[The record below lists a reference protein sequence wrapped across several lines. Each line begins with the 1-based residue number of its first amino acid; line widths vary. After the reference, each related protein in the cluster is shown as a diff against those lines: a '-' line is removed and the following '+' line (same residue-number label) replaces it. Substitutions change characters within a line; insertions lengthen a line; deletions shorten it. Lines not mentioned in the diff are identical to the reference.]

1 MLPRRIYLQKMEQPN
16 ELLRY
21 ADLEDKCYGVAGM
34 TIAMFIFNAESY
46 LAGISIDR
54 SDLESL
60 EFNPEFQFFRTQEIS
75 AKSMWNYILKRF
87 NLTSGLL
94 ISNLLCRYY
103 FHHRRNIPAEVSK
116 ELLRR
121 LAEEGKSS
129 CELEAEEVENVFN
142 KNMSYL
148 NQAFR
153 SPNVEYVV
161 RTLVARLQ
169 SDHHLAID
177 EIIELM

>member
-1 MLPRRIYLQKMEQPN
+1 MEQTN
-16 ELLRY
+16 DLLRY

-54 SDLESL
+54 SDLDSL
-60 EFNPEFQFFRTQEIS
+60 EFNPEFQFARTQDIS
-75 AKSMWNYILKRF
+75 AKSVWNHILKRF
-87 NLTSGLL
+87 NLASGLL
-94 ISNLLCRYY
+94 ISNVISRYY
-103 FHHRRNIPAEVSK
+103 LRRRQNIPAEVSK

-129 CELEAEEVENVFN
+129 CELEAEEVEGVFN

-148 NQAFR
+148 DRAFN
-153 SPNVEYVV
+153 SPNVEYAV
-161 RTLVARLQ
+161 RTLVSRLQ
-169 SDHHLAID
+169 ADHHLAID